1 MKTQRIPWYLVLSML
16 VSGTAAVIAS
26 LVSIQSLA
34 VWADWSDWAAYL
46 IPLTLDSLGA
56 SCITIWAMSTVDDDA
71 RRYARQVALL
81 TIGVSAL
88 LNALAHIVVI
98 VAPRPIAGVEQAIT
112 ERSGWEILI
121 IVTIAAIPP
130 LALAGVI
137 ELAVKMRKPIVK
149 TTPRRSQP
157 KVTDVRPEPVVVQPP
172 SPTPA
177 VPVVDVPRQPE
188 SLDLREAKPAPRARR
203 TATRPK
209 PDDLRAEDAVLIQ
222 VLTEARAER
231 DDAWNASAVRR
242 WLASPE
248 GQAKLALAGVAPST
262 IPGAGR
268 ARRLASHVEE
278 AWAARQNG
286 HTVEA

>member
-1 MKTQRIPWYLVLSML
+1 MRSTRIPWYLVVSML

-34 VWADWSDWAAYL
+34 VWADWDEWAAYL

-56 SCITIWAMSTVDDDA
+56 SCIAIWAMSVVDDNA

-98 VAPRPIAGVEQAIT
+98 VAPRPLAGVTSEVT
-112 ERSGWEILI
+112 ERSWWEILV
-121 IVTIAAIPP
+121 IVGIAAIPP

-137 ELAVKMRKPIVK
+137 ELAVKMRRPIERK
-149 TTPRRSQP
+149 STTRRTVAP
-157 KVTDVRPEPVVVQPP
+157 KVEQPTPPRVEVPAQIKIDV
-172 SPTPA
+172 PTPA
-177 VPVVDVPRQPE
+177 TSPE
-188 SLDLREAKPAPRARR
+188 VTRPTSRATSTRTTQAPR
-203 TATRPK
+203 
-209 PDDLRAEDAVLIQ
+209 PDLAAEDAQLALALVDAR
-222 VLTEARAER
+222 VEFGRPLTPG
-231 DDAWNASAVRR
+231 AVRK

-248 GQAKLALAGVAPST
+248 GQAKLALTDVTLTT

-268 ARRLASHVEE
+268 AKRLAGLVEE
-278 AWAARQNG
+278 AWTTRQNG
-286 HTVEA
+286 HATTP